1 MDDSAAICR
10 FSMRQDMNQNRPLQN
25 IVIVDDNPDD
35 RLLAIR
41 ELGKEF
47 TQLHIVEINNADGLA
62 STLEVDNYDLVI
74 TDYQL
79 KWTNGLNV
87 LNAFK
92 FRHPDVPV
100 IMFTNS
106 GTQEVAVAA
115 MKAGLDDYVIKSPKH
130 FVRLSQAVRLA
141 WENAQTRLRL
151 NQASLRLQ
159 FLLNQLNVGVFRATL
174 DGELIECND
183 GFLHLLELNTPEEA
197 RIFFRT
203 YPKLNLANSAG
214 TPPWEKEVQLLLDG
228 NTIWLMLSE
237 TLTELDGE
245 TVIDGL
251 LRDITERKLTEAE
264 IQQLNQTLENRV
276 LERTAQL
283 EATNKELETFAY
295 SISHDLRSP
304 IRQVYSFADLL
315 QQSLQSIELSEEV
328 DNYVGMIM
336 TLTKRAGKMIDDL
349 MEFSTTGRLEMFF
362 STIDMNSLVQE
373 IKQQVIP
380 QNQDRTIIWDVESL
394 PAING
399 DRTLLRIVWQNLIE
413 NAVKYTSYRD
423 IAEINIG
430 SSRNSSGITF
440 FIKDNGVG
448 FDMQYVERIFG
459 IFQRLHSNEEFEGS
473 GIGLANVQRIIHRHG
488 GRIWT
493 KSAENQGTTFYF
505 SLPINQP

>member
-1 MDDSAAICR
+1 MIEV
-10 FSMRQDMNQNRPLQN
+10 RPLQN
-25 IVIVDDNPDD
+25 IVIIDDNPDD

-47 TQLHIVEINNADGLA
+47 SQLNIVEINDADGLA
-62 STLEVDNYDLVI
+62 SVLEADNYDLVI

-79 KWTNGLNV
+79 KWTNGLDV
-87 LNAFK
+87 LNALK

-106 GTQEVAVAA
+106 GTQEVAIAA

-141 WENAQTRLRL
+141 WENAQIRLRL
-151 NQASLRLQ
+151 NQTSLRLQ

-183 GFLHLLELNTPEEA
+183 GFLHLLKLNTPEEA

-203 YPKLNLANSAG
+203 YPKLNLANSQG
-214 TPPWEKEVQLLLDG
+214 KPPWEKEVKLLLDG

-237 TLTELDGE
+237 TLTNLDGE

-251 LRDITERKLTEAE
+251 LQDITERKLAEAE
-264 IQQLNQTLENRV
+264 IRQLNQTLENRV
-276 LERTAQL
+276 CERTSQL

-295 SISHDLRSP
+295 SVSHDLRSP
-304 IRQVYSFADLL
+304 IRQVHSFADLL
-315 QQSLQSIELSEEV
+315 QQSLPSINMKEDVE
-328 DNYVGMIM
+328 NYLGMILK
-336 TLTKRAGKMIDDL
+336 LTKRAGKMIDDL
-349 MEFSTTGRLEMFF
+349 IEFSSTGRFEMLYT
-362 STIDMNSLVQE
+362 TIDMNRLVEE
-373 IKQQVIP
+373 IKRQLIP
-380 QNQDRTIIWDVESL
+380 QTQDRTIIWDVESL
-394 PAING
+394 PRVNG
-399 DRTLLRIVWQNLIE
+399 DRTLIRIVWQNLIE
-413 NAVKYTSYRD
+413 NAVKYTSNKD

-430 SSRNSSGITF
+430 SSSDSSEITF

-448 FDMQYVERIFG
+448 FDMRYVERIFG
-459 IFQRLHSNEEFEGS
+459 IFQRLHTNEEFEGT

-488 GRIWT
+488 GRIWVES
-493 KSAENQGTTFYF
+493 KVNQGTTFNF
-505 SLPINQP
+505 SLPIHQS

>member
-1 MDDSAAICR
+1 MIEV
-10 FSMRQDMNQNRPLQN
+10 RPLEN
-25 IVIVDDNPDD
+25 IVIIDDNPDD

-41 ELGKEF
+41 ELEKEF
-47 TQLHIVEINNADGLA
+47 SRLNIVEINDANGLA
-62 STLEVDNYDLVI
+62 SALEADNYDLVI

-79 KWTNGLNV
+79 KWTNGLDV
-87 LNAFK
+87 LNALK

-141 WENAQTRLRL
+141 WENAQIRARL
-151 NQASLRLQ
+151 NQTSLRLQ

-174 DGELIECND
+174 DGELIECSD
-183 GFLHLLELNTPEEA
+183 GFLHLLKLNTREEA

-203 YPKLNLANSAG
+203 YPKLNLANSQG
-214 TPPWEKEVQLLLDG
+214 TAPWEKEVQLLLDG
-228 NTIWLMLSE
+228 NTIWLMLRE

-251 LRDITERKLTEAE
+251 LQDITERKSAEAE
-264 IQQLNQTLENRV
+264 IKQLNQTLENRV
-276 LERTAQL
+276 FERTAQL

-315 QQSLQSIELSEEV
+315 QQSLPSINLSQEV
-328 DNYVGMIM
+328 HSYLGMILR
-336 TLTKRAGKMIDDL
+336 LTKRAGKMIDDL
-349 MEFSTTGRLEMFF
+349 VEFSSTGRLEMFYG
-362 STIDMNSLVQE
+362 TIDMNLLVQE
-373 IKQQVIP
+373 VKQQIIP
-380 QNQDRTIIWDVESL
+380 QTQARTIIWDVESL
-394 PAING
+394 PIVNG
-399 DRTLLRIVWQNLIE
+399 DRTLIRIVWQNLIE
-413 NAVKYTSYRD
+413 NAVKYTSYKE
-423 IAEINIG
+423 IAEIKIG
-430 SSRNSSGITF
+430 SSSNSSEITF

-448 FDMQYVERIFG
+448 FDMRYVERIFG
-459 IFQRLHSNEEFEGS
+459 IFQRLHTSEEFEGT

-493 KSAENQGTTFYF
+493 KSAVNQGTTFYF
-505 SLPINQP
+505 SLPNNQS

>member
-1 MDDSAAICR
+1 MIEV
-10 FSMRQDMNQNRPLQN
+10 RPLQN
-25 IVIVDDNPDD
+25 IVIIDDNPDD

-41 ELGKEF
+41 ELEKEF
-47 TQLHIVEINNADGLA
+47 SQLNIVEINDANGLA
-62 STLEVDNYDLVI
+62 SALEANNYDLVI

-79 KWTNGLNV
+79 KWTNGLDV
-87 LNAFK
+87 LNALK

-106 GTQEVAVAA
+106 GTQEVAIEA

-141 WENAQTRLRL
+141 WENAQIRARL
-151 NQASLRLQ
+151 NQTSLRLQ

-174 DGELIECND
+174 DGELIECSD
-183 GFLHLLELNTPEEA
+183 GFLHLLKLNTREEA

-203 YPKLNLANSAG
+203 YPKLNLANSQG

-228 NTIWLMLSE
+228 NSIWLMLSE

-251 LRDITERKLTEAE
+251 LRDITERKLAEAK

-276 LERTAQL
+276 SERTAQL

-304 IRQVYSFADLL
+304 IRQIYSFADLL
-315 QQSLQSIELSEEV
+315 QQSLPSINLSEEV
-328 DNYVGMIM
+328 DSYLKMILR
-336 TLTKRAGKMIDDL
+336 LTKRAGKMIDDL
-349 MEFSTTGRLEMFF
+349 MEFSSTGRFEMLY
-362 STIDMNSLVQE
+362 SIIDTNSLVQE
-373 IKQQVIP
+373 IKQQLIP
-380 QNQDRTIIWDVESL
+380 QTQHRSIVWDVESL
-394 PAING
+394 PEING
-399 DRTLLRIVWQNLIE
+399 DRTLIRIVWQNLIE
-413 NAVKYTSYRD
+413 NAVKYTSNRD

-430 SSRNSSGITF
+430 SSSNSSEITF

-448 FDMQYVERIFG
+448 FDMRYVERIFG
-459 IFQRLHSNEEFEGS
+459 IFQRLHTNEEFEGT
-473 GIGLANVQRIIHRHG
+473 GIGLANVQRIIHRHV
-488 GRIWT
+488 GRIWVES
-493 KSAENQGTTFYF
+493 KVNQGTTFYF
-505 SLPINQP
+505 SLPINQR

>member
-1 MDDSAAICR
+1 
-10 FSMRQDMNQNRPLQN
+10 MNQVRPLEN
-25 IVIVDDNPDD
+25 VVIIDDNPDD

-47 TQLHIVEINNADGLA
+47 SELHIVEINDANGLA
-62 STLEVDNYDLVI
+62 SALEADNYDLVI

-79 KWTNGLNV
+79 KWTNGLDV
-87 LNAFK
+87 LSALK

-106 GTQEVAVAA
+106 GTQEVAVEA

-151 NQASLRLQ
+151 NQTSLRLQ

-174 DGELIECND
+174 DGELIECSD
-183 GFLHLLELNTPEEA
+183 GFLRLLKLNTPEEA
-197 RIFFRT
+197 RIFFRN
-203 YPKLNLANSAG
+203 YPQLNFVDSDIK
-214 TPPWEKEVQLLLDG
+214 PPWEKEVKLLLDG
-228 NTIWLMLSE
+228 NTTWLMLSE

-251 LRDITERKLTEAE
+251 LQDITERKSTEAE
-264 IQQLNQTLENRV
+264 IQLLNKTLERRV
-276 LERTAQL
+276 LERTSQL

-315 QQSLQSIELSEEV
+315 QQSLSSINLSEDIET
-328 DNYVGMIM
+328 YLGMILK
-336 TLTKRAGKMIDDL
+336 LTKRAGKMIDDL
-349 MEFSTTGRLEMFF
+349 MEFSSTGRFEMLY
-362 STIDMNSLVQE
+362 SSVDMNRLVQE
-373 IKQQVIP
+373 IKQQIIS
-380 QNQDRTIIWDVESL
+380 QNHNRKIIWDIESL
-394 PAING
+394 PNING
-399 DRTLLRIVWQNLIE
+399 DRTLIRIVWQNLIE
-413 NAVKYTSYRD
+413 NAFKYTSYED
-423 IAEINIG
+423 ITKINIG
-430 SSRNSSGITF
+430 IISNSSEITF

-448 FDMQYVERIFG
+448 FNMRYVERIFG
-459 IFQRLHSNEEFEGS
+459 IFQRLHTNAEFEGT

-488 GRIWT
+488 GRIW
-493 KSAENQGTTFYF
+493 AESTVNQGTTFYF
-505 SLPINQP
+505 SLPNNQC

>member
-1 MDDSAAICR
+1 MIEV
-10 FSMRQDMNQNRPLQN
+10 RPLQN
-25 IVIVDDNPDD
+25 IVIIDDNPDD

-41 ELGKEF
+41 ELEKEF
-47 TQLHIVEINNADGLA
+47 SQLNIVEINDADGLA
-62 STLEVDNYDLVI
+62 SALEADNYDLVI

-79 KWTNGLNV
+79 KWTNGLDV
-87 LNAFK
+87 LSALK

-141 WENAQTRLRL
+141 WENAQIRARL
-151 NQASLRLQ
+151 NQTSLRLQ

-174 DGELIECND
+174 DGELIECSD
-183 GFLHLLELNTPEEA
+183 GFLHLLKLNTPEEA

-203 YPKLNLANSAG
+203 YPKLNLAKSQG

-237 TLTELDGE
+237 TLTELGGE

-251 LRDITERKLTEAE
+251 LQDVTERKSAEAK

-295 SISHDLRSP
+295 SISHDLRTP

-315 QQSLQSIELSEEV
+315 QQSLPSINLSQEV
-328 DNYVGMIM
+328 DGYLRMILK
-336 TLTKRAGKMIDDL
+336 LTKRAGKMIDDL
-349 MEFSTTGRLEMFF
+349 MEFSSTGRFEMLY
-362 STIDMNSLVQE
+362 STIDMNRLVQE
-373 IKQQVIP
+373 IKQQVIG
-380 QNQDRTIIWDVESL
+380 QTQHRIIIWDVESL
-394 PAING
+394 PEING
-399 DRTLLRIVWQNLIE
+399 DRTLIRIVWQNLIE
-413 NAVKYTSYRD
+413 NAVKYTSYKD
-423 IAEINIG
+423 TAEINIG
-430 SSRNSSGITF
+430 SSSNSSEITF

-448 FDMQYVERIFG
+448 FDMRYVERIFG
-459 IFQRLHSNEEFEGS
+459 IFQRLHTNEEFEGT

-493 KSAENQGTTFYF
+493 KSAVNQGTTFYF
-505 SLPINQP
+505 SLPISQP